1 MATVGEVWREVQAR
15 LEAAG
20 IEPAPEEGKRILR
33 AVLGWDTLEV
43 LLHEHD
49 LISLEQKVIIDD
61 YVTRRM
67 GGEPLAYVLGK
78 ANFWGREWVVR
89 PGVLVPRPDTEILV
103 REALARLP
111 VGAAKVAEMGVGSG
125 CVIGS
130 LLIERPELEAYGTDI
145 SDVVIAVARQNVPVG
160 CQFVVGDGLAS
171 VQSGLDMVV
180 SNPPY
185 IADDEYMALES
196 GVRDFEP
203 KLALVGTGA
212 NADGLVY
219 YRYLAE
225 VALEKVKAGGW
236 LVVEIGYRQAE
247 AVMDL
252 MKKQGWVD
260 VACVQDLAQRE
271 RVVVARKAA

>member
-1 MATVGEVWREVQAR
+1 VQTR

-20 IEPAPEEGKRILR
+20 IEPAPGEGKRIVGH
-33 AVLGWDTLEV
+33 VLGWNNLEV

-49 LISLEQKVIIDD
+49 LISLSKMNTIDG
-61 YVTRRM
+61 YVTRRSD
-67 GGEPLAYVLGK
+67 GEPLAYVLGK
-78 ANFWGREWVVR
+78 ADFWGREWVVG
-89 PGVLVPRPDTEILV
+89 PGILVPRPDTEILV

-111 VGAAKVAEMGVGSG
+111 EGAAKVAEMGVGSG

-160 CQFVVGDGLAS
+160 CRFTVGDGLAS
-171 VQSGLDMVV
+171 VQNGLDMVV

-185 IADDEYMALES
+185 IADAEYAKLES

-203 KLALVGTGA
+203 KLALVGAGE

-219 YRYLAE
+219 YRYLAKA
-225 VALEKVKAGGW
+225 ALDKVKAGGW
-236 LVVEIGYRQAE
+236 LVVEIGYTQAK
-247 AVMDL
+247 AVTDL
-252 MKKQGWVD
+252 MKAQGWVE
-260 VACVQDLAQRE
+260 VACVPDLAGRD
-271 RVVVARKAA
+271 RVVVARKAV